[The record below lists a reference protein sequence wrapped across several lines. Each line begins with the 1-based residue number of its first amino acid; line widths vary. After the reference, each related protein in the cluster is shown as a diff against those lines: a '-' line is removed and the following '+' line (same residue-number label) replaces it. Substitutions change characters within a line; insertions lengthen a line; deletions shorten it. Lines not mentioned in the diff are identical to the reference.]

1 MHNEAR
7 NLNDLEKTEGSEEQ
21 NKTSVAAL
29 NLSRRRLVRGAVV
42 AAPVILTLRSG
53 ALAAASCVGVKVVN
67 VSVNPQGQL
76 PLGTD
81 AAVGDYC
88 VASATACPDPNQPTK
103 ILSGSRDADPI
114 FEDNNQLVCGN
125 TTGNTTVAILSS
137 INATSLLPA

>member
-7 NLNDLEKTEGSEEQ
+7 NLNDLEKTERSEEQ

-67 VSVNPQGQL
+67 VSVNQGQL
-76 PLGTD
+76 APGTD

-103 ILSGSRDADPI
+103 ILSGSRDASPI